1 LCYNICLEQPME
13 LIPSNLSDYTLE
25 SYLIKISTRSRIIYL
40 IIILFVA
47 GCISVL
53 PFIYV
58 DVSVQARGFI
68 QSDIEKQKIIT
79 PFHGKISYSHI
90 RNGVKVE
97 KGDTLLIIDS
107 ETIRAQK
114 AAFENRLAENESAIS
129 DLEKLNTIDN
139 PEIILDDSFF
149 RTDRYF
155 IEYSNMLKLRN
166 IEYQTYQRI
175 KAEHDRNK
183 VLYETKLIPDS
194 EFEKSLFSFKSEEE
208 NLSRIITYHKTLW
221 HSDLMQRRNDSNTL
235 NAEIQHCE
243 EELNNRILIAPV
255 EGEIIQSMDIQ
266 KGTIVGQNQAVAEIS
281 PEGELIATCFINPG
295 DIGLLNRSQR
305 VRIMI
310 DALHYNEWGLLD
322 ASITEISDDMIVDE
336 ASNAYFRIKCK
347 PEKTT
352 LSLKDGTMASLKKG
366 MSINARIVI
375 TRRSLFNLLF
385 DKIDKWLNPYYKAEV

>member
-1 LCYNICLEQPME
+1 ME
-13 LIPSNLSDYTLE
+13 LIPSDLSDYTLE

-40 IIILFVA
+40 LIILFVT

-79 PFHGKISYSHI
+79 PFHGRISYSHI
-90 RNGVKVE
+90 RNGVKVD

-107 ETIRAQK
+107 ETIKAQK
-114 AAFENRLAENESAIS
+114 KALKKRLAENESAVS
-129 DLEKLNTIDN
+129 DLEKLNLIEN
-139 PEIILDDSFF
+139 PEIIFDPSFF

-175 KAEHDRNK
+175 KAEHDRNI
-183 VLYETKLIPDS
+183 VLYEKKLIPDS
-194 EFEKSLFSFKSEEE
+194 EFEKSLFSFRSEEE
-208 NLSRIITYHKTLW
+208 NLNRIITYHKTLW
-221 HSDLMQRRNDSNTL
+221 HSDLMQRRNDANNL
-235 NAEIQHCE
+235 HAEIQRCE

-255 EGEIIQSMDIQ
+255 GGEIIQSMDIQ
-266 KGTIVGQNQAVAEIS
+266 KGTIVGQNQLVAEIS
-281 PEGELIATCFINPG
+281 PEGELIATCFINPA
-295 DIGLLNRSQR
+295 DIGLLNTSQK
-305 VRIMI
+305 VKIMI

-322 ASITEISDDMIVDE
+322 ATITEISDDMIVDD
-336 ASNAYFRIKCK
+336 ASNAYFRIRCK
-347 PEKTT
+347 PEKTS
-352 LSLKDGTMASLKKG
+352 LSLKDGTMANLKKG

-375 TRRSLFNLLF
+375 SRRSLYNLLF
-385 DKIDKWLNPYYKAEV
+385 DKIDKWLNPYYKREA

>member
-1 LCYNICLEQPME
+1 ME

-25 SYLIKISTRSRIIYL
+25 SYLIKISTRSKIIYL
-40 IIILFVA
+40 LIILFVV

-58 DVSVQARGFI
+58 DVSVQTRGFI

-79 PFHGKISYSHI
+79 PFHGRISYSHI
-90 RNGVKVE
+90 KNGVKVE

-107 ETIRAQK
+107 ETIKAQK
-114 AAFENRLAENESAIS
+114 MALKNRLLENESS
-129 DLEKLNTIDN
+129 VYDLEKLNLIENTDN
-139 PEIILDDSFF
+139 IFDHSFF
-149 RTDRYF
+149 RTGRYF

-166 IEYQTYQRI
+166 IEYQTYQRL
-175 KAEHDRNK
+175 KAEHDRNI
-183 VLYETKLIPDS
+183 VLHDKKLIPDS
-194 EFEKSLFSFKSEEE
+194 EFEKSLFSYNSEEE
-208 NLSRIITYHKTLW
+208 NLNRILTYHKTVW
-221 HSDLMQRRNDSNTL
+221 HSDLMQRKNDLNTL
-235 NAEIQHCE
+235 HAEILHCE

-255 EGEIIQSMDIQ
+255 GGEIIQSMDIQ
-266 KGTIVGQNQAVAEIS
+266 EGTVVGQSQTIAEIS

-295 DIGLLNRSQR
+295 DIGLLNPDQK

-322 ASITEISDDMIVDE
+322 AEITEISDDMIVDE
-336 ASNAYFRIKCK
+336 ASHAYFRIRCK

-352 LSLKDGTMASLKKG
+352 LRLKDGTRANLRKG

-375 TRRSLFNLLF
+375 SRRSLFNLLF
-385 DKIDKWLNPYYKAEV
+385 DKIDKWLNPYYKKES

>member
-1 LCYNICLEQPME
+1 ME
-13 LIPSNLSDYTLE
+13 LIPSDLSDYTLE

-40 IIILFVA
+40 LIILFVI

-79 PFHGKISYSHI
+79 PFHGRISYSHI
-90 RNGVKVE
+90 RNGVKVD

-107 ETIRAQK
+107 ETIKAQK
-114 AAFENRLAENESAIS
+114 KALKKRLAENESAVY
-129 DLEKLNTIDN
+129 DLEKLNLIEN
-139 PEIILDDSFF
+139 PEIIFDPSFF

-175 KAEHDRNK
+175 KAEHDRNI
-183 VLYETKLIPDS
+183 VLYEKKLIPDS
-194 EFEKSLFSFKSEEE
+194 EFEKSLFSFRSEEE
-208 NLSRIITYHKTLW
+208 NLNRIITYHKTLW
-221 HSDLMQRRNDSNTL
+221 HSDLMQRRNDSNNL
-235 NAEIQHCE
+235 HAEIQRCE

-255 EGEIIQSMDIQ
+255 GGEIIQSMDIQ
-266 KGTIVGQNQAVAEIS
+266 KGTIVGQNQLVAEIS
-281 PEGELIATCFINPG
+281 PEGELIATCFINPA
-295 DIGLLNRSQR
+295 DIGLLNTSQK

-322 ASITEISDDMIVDE
+322 ATITEISDDMIVDD
-336 ASNAYFRIKCK
+336 ASNAYFRIRCK
-347 PEKTT
+347 PEKTS
-352 LSLKDGTMASLKKG
+352 LSLKDGTMANLKKG

-375 TRRSLFNLLF
+375 SRRSLYNLLF
-385 DKIDKWLNPYYKAEV
+385 DKIDKWLNPYYKREA

>member
-1 LCYNICLEQPME
+1 ME

>member
-1 LCYNICLEQPME
+1 ME
-13 LIPSNLSDYTLE
+13 LIPSDLSDYTLE

-40 IIILFVA
+40 IIILFVT

-68 QSDIEKQKIIT
+68 QSSIEKQKIIT

-107 ETIRAQK
+107 ETIKAQK
-114 AAFENRLAENESAIS
+114 KALEKRLAENESAIS
-129 DLEKLNTIDN
+129 DLEKLNLIEN
-139 PEIILDDSFF
+139 PEIIFDHSFF

-175 KAEHDRNK
+175 KADHDRNTI
-183 VLYETKLIPDS
+183 LYKTKLIPDS
-194 EFEKSLFSFKSEEE
+194 EFEKSLFSYKSEEE

-221 HSDLMQRRNDSNTL
+221 HSDLMQRKNDSNNL
-235 NAEIQHCE
+235 HAEIQHCE

-255 EGEIIQSMDIQ
+255 GGEIIQSMDIQ
-266 KGTIVGQNQAVAEIS
+266 KGTIVGQNQAIAEIS

-295 DIGLLNRSQR
+295 DIGLLNTSHK

-352 LSLKDGTMASLKKG
+352 LSLKDGTMANLKKG

-385 DKIDKWLNPYYKAEV
+385 DKIDKWLNPYYKTEA

>member
-1 LCYNICLEQPME
+1 ME
-13 LIPSNLSDYTLE
+13 LIPSDLSDYTLE

-40 IIILFVA
+40 LIILFVT

-79 PFHGKISYSHI
+79 PFHGRISYSHL
-90 RNGVKVE
+90 RNGVKVD

-107 ETIRAQK
+107 ETIKAQK
-114 AAFENRLAENESAIS
+114 KALKKRLAENESAVS
-129 DLEKLNTIDN
+129 DLEKLNLIEN
-139 PEIILDDSFF
+139 PEIIFDPSFF

-175 KAEHDRNK
+175 KAEHDRNI
-183 VLYETKLIPDS
+183 VLYEKKLIPDS
-194 EFEKSLFSFKSEEE
+194 EFEKSLFSFRSEEE
-208 NLSRIITYHKTLW
+208 NLNRIITYHKTLW
-221 HSDLMQRRNDSNTL
+221 HSDLMQRRNDANNL
-235 NAEIQHCE
+235 HAEIQRCE

-255 EGEIIQSMDIQ
+255 GGEIIQSMDIQ
-266 KGTIVGQNQAVAEIS
+266 KGTIVGQNQIVAEIS
-281 PEGELIATCFINPG
+281 PEGELIATCFINPA
-295 DIGLLNRSQR
+295 DIGLLNTSQQ

-322 ASITEISDDMIVDE
+322 ATITEISDDMIVDD
-336 ASNAYFRIKCK
+336 ASNAYFRIRCK
-347 PEKTT
+347 PEKTS
-352 LSLKDGTMASLKKG
+352 LSLKDGTMANLKKG

-375 TRRSLFNLLF
+375 SRRSLYNLLF
-385 DKIDKWLNPYYKAEV
+385 DKIDKWLNPYYKREA